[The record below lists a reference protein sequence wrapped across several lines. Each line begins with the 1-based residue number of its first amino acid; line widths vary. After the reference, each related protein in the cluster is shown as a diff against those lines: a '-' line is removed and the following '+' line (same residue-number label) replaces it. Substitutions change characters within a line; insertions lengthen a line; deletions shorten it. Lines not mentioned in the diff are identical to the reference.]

1 MRKYINFLNR
11 TPEYWTGYYLA
22 KYRWAYCRRFKDIFS
37 RIKLSEIISMYPLY
51 HEMDVTRFYEEMER
65 RYKEAS
71 KETNLAR
78 IRKNF
83 LLSQSELARL
93 SNVNLRSIQLYE
105 QRVND
110 IDKADTDNNSD
121 DKNVTFTWATS
132 VEDSDTKKD

>member
-1 MRKYINFLNR
+1 
-11 TPEYWTGYYLA
+11 
-22 KYRWAYCRRFKDIFS
+22 
-37 RIKLSEIISMYPLY
+37 MYPLY

-78 IRKNF
+78 IRKNYS
-83 LLSQSELARL
+83 LSQSELAKL

-110 IDKADTDNNSD
+110 IDKAEAHTLFKLAVVLKCNI
-121 DKNVTFTWATS
+121 
-132 VEDSDTKKD
+132 EDLLENPASI